1 MCYYLQHDLIFTY
14 EYLNYFLE
22 KLDLL
27 KPTQVLQDLELSIP
41 PRDLGEELEIVFN
54 YQWPMIESIMTVSW
68 SLHQSP

>member
-1 MCYYLQHDLIFTY
+1 MCYYLQHNLIFTY

-27 KPTQVLQDLELSIP
+27 KSTQASQELELSIP
-41 PRDLGEELEIVFN
+41 LPDLGEELEIVFN
-54 YQWPMIESIMTVSW
+54 YQWPMIESIMTISW